1 MAGVLVLNASYEP
14 LQRVTLRH
22 AIRMLVRGVAVI
34 EEAVDGR
41 SFGVFPEPRV
51 LRLVRYVTTRWRHSR
66 RPGWSKAGV
75 RKRDRGRCG
84 YCGRPG
90 DSIDHIVPVSRGGE
104 SSWENTV
111 LACTRC
117 NHRKADS
124 LLRECGMLLS
134 FTPYVPTWDQLM
146 AL

>member
-1 MAGVLVLNASYEP
+1 MARVLVLNASYEP
-14 LQRVTLRH
+14 LQRVDLRH

-41 SFGVFPEPRV
+41 SFGAFPEPKV
-51 LRLVRYVTTRWRHSR
+51 LRLVRYVAMRWRYSR

-75 RKRDRGRCG
+75 YKRDRGRCG

-104 SSWENTV
+104 STWENTV

-117 NHRKADS
+117 NHRKADV
-124 LLRECGMLLS
+124 LLHECGMRLAVAPS
-134 FTPYVPTWDQLM
+134 VPTWEQLTV
-146 AL
+146 

>member
-1 MAGVLVLNASYEP
+1 MARVLVLNASYEP
-14 LQRVTLRH
+14 FQRVDLRH

-41 SFGVFPEPRV
+41 SFGAFPEPKV
-51 LRLVRYVTTRWRHSR
+51 LRLVRYVAMRWRHSR

-75 RKRDRGRCG
+75 HKRDRGRCG
-84 YCGRPG
+84 YCGQPG
-90 DSIDHIVPVSRGGE
+90 NSIDHIVPVSRGGG
-104 SSWENTV
+104 STWENTV

-124 LLRECGMLLS
+124 LLRECGMRLAVA
-134 FTPYVPTWDQLM
+134 PRVPTWEQLTV
-146 AL
+146 